1 MIQLPRLFV
10 FLDDSIL
17 IRLKIL
23 KAKQQARRQSCD
35 DSMAA
40 GTATGSRKRKGR
52 GGGDKQSSV
61 CEISAQ
67 LLEAAVRG
75 DVPITS
81 AMFEIETK
89 GKDRG
94 DTRKHLHMTSRGQI
108 LAAVR
113 KCLSNIAAADMGK
126 LLLTDISKDSF
137 LKAEIILGAT
147 RVMSFRRFHEQWE
160 HKLALSVSP
169 VTPGVIVHSF
179 SVSMARKI

>member
-40 GTATGSRKRKGR
+40 GTATGSRKRKAR

-81 AMFEIETK
+81 AMSAYDI
-89 GKDRG
+89 
-94 DTRKHLHMTSRGQI
+94 SRTDCGCSEE
-108 LAAVR
+108 V
-113 KCLSNIAAADMGK
+113 SNIAAADMGK